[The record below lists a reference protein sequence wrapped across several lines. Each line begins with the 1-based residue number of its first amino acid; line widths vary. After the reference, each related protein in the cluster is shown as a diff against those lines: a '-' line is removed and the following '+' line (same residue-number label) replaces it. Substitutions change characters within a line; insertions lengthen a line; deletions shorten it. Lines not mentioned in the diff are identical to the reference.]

1 MLGGWGLNGRRVTNW
16 AQGRDGCLNNVT
28 RKFGMKM
35 KERKGNCPLSVGKG
49 SLVKVKNI
57 CSWRPCPS
65 TIGVG
70 KFWSNVF
77 SESHLFQQHRQSI
90 CGDHNDDNKTTTHS
104 SFSSSK
110 SP

>member
-1 MLGGWGLNGRRVTNW
+1 MTNW
-16 AQGRDGCLNNVT
+16 AQGRGGCLNNVT

-49 SLVKVKNI
+49 SSVKVKNI
-57 CSWRPCPS
+57 CFWRPCPS
-65 TIGVG
+65 TICVG

-77 SESHLFQQHRQSI
+77 SESHLFQQHRQNI
-90 CGDHNDDNKTTTHS
+90 YCDHDNDNRATAYS

>member
-35 KERKGNCPLSVGKG
+35 KERKGNWPLSVGKG
-49 SLVKVKNI
+49 SSVKFKNI

-65 TIGVG
+65 TICVS

-77 SESHLFQQHRQSI
+77 SESHLFQQIRQK
-90 CGDHNDDNKTTTHS
+90 HL
-104 SFSSSK
+104 
-110 SP
+110 